1 MAAGAFSCLWFSSIL
16 EGSFSALEVTL
27 FCIETELRTGL
38 WLLSSLFATEKQYAS
53 NIESWE
59 LGHSSDESPRSTK
72 ELFRR
77 RTCFRVGGEIALKG
91 AREDEPA
98 TTLGDAAGIVDM
110 IPS

>member
-1 MAAGAFSCLWFSSIL
+1 M
-16 EGSFSALEVTL
+16 
-27 FCIETELRTGL
+27 

-59 LGHSSDESPRSTK
+59 LGQSSDESPRRTK

-77 RTCFRVGGEIALKG
+77 QTCFRVGGEIALKG
-91 AREDEPA
+91 AREDELA

-110 IPS
+110 IPSLRSGRASIVKKQEMQIWSMQ